1 MKSYVITI
9 LDNDKSVAA
18 AQRCIDSGAKF
29 GIEIEMWPA
38 VTPANTDVIE
48 MAKLQGINPDGF
60 REVYSRYEN
69 CVAAFL
75 SHFSLW
81 GKCYVTNEE
90 IQIFEH
96 DAVIVDNI
104 PSFIKHNGC
113 ISLGKPSYGK
123 YNTPPLLAVNPL
135 TSKRY
140 FPGAHAYRVSP
151 RGAKQLLAQAKV
163 KARPTDVYLHL
174 DTFPWLEEYY
184 PWPVE
189 ARDSFTTIQKVE
201 GCKAKHNYGSK
212 YEII

>member
-9 LDNDKSVAA
+9 LDNDKSVASA
-18 AQRCIDSGAKF
+18 KRCIESGAKF

-38 VTPANTDVIE
+38 ITPANTDVIE

-60 REVYSRYEN
+60 REVYSRHEN
-69 CVAAFL
+69 CIAAFL

-90 IQIFEH
+90 LQIFEH
-96 DAVIVDNI
+96 DAVITNPI
-104 PSFIKHNGC
+104 PPFIKHNGC
-113 ISLGKPSYGK
+113 INLGKPSYGK
-123 YNTPPLLAVNPL
+123 YNTPSLLASNSL

-151 RGAKQLLAQAKV
+151 RGAKQLLAQAKI
-163 KARPTDVYLHL
+163 KARPTDVFLHL

-189 ARDSFTTIQKVE
+189 AQDSFTTIQNVE
-201 GCKAKHNYGSK
+201 GCRAKHNYGSK

>member
-9 LDNDKSVAA
+9 MDNEKSVQA
-18 AQRCIDSGAKF
+18 AQRCIKSGARF
-29 GIEIEMWPA
+29 DIDIDMWPA
-38 VTPANTDVIE
+38 TTPQNSDVL
-48 MAKLQGINPDGF
+48 KLAETQGISVDGF
-60 REVYSRYEN
+60 REKYSRFEN

-81 GKCYVTNEE
+81 GQCYISNKE

-96 DAVIVDNI
+96 DAVIVNTI
-104 PSFIKHNGC
+104 PQFINHAGC

-123 YNTPPLLAVNPL
+123 YNDPLFLGTNPL

-163 KARPTDVYLHL
+163 KARPTDIFLHL

-184 PWPVE
+184 PWPVQ
-189 ARDSFTTIQKVE
+189 AMDTFTTIQKTE
-201 GCKAKHNYGSK
+201 GCLAKHSYGKK